1 MIRLLRQ
8 LGTTSWMNLRN
19 MPARATASLVAAI
32 GIGGVVAVLIGVLSM
47 SEGFRAVLQ
56 YAGRDDV
63 AVVLRGGAND
73 EMSSGLSLE
82 QVRVLAD
89 APGIRRDD
97 AGAIT
102 SPELYVV
109 VDAPLRSTGTR
120 ANVPLRGASPRAAQ
134 LRSGFHMVSGRQF
147 RPGTFEVIVGQSAA
161 RQFGGLDVGARL
173 RWGNANWEVVGV
185 FADHGSVSQGELW
198 ADSTILQGAYNRGT
212 SFQSL
217 RVQLD
222 SAAALEPFRRF
233 VMADP
238 RLSVR
243 VFTERE
249 YYQEQS
255 RIMTTMI
262 DSVGTAIA
270 LLMGLGAVFGAINTM
285 YSTVAA
291 RTREIATLRA
301 LGFGALPI
309 VGSVVV
315 EALVLGTAGGAAGCV
330 AAWFGFNGMQ
340 ASTMNWASF
349 SQITFAFSV
358 TPRLVTLGLGY
369 ALLLA
374 LVGALLPAWRA
385 ARLPIVSGLRAL

>member
-1 MIRLLRQ
+1 MMRMLRQ
-8 LGTTSWMNLRN
+8 TLVTVAMNLRN
-19 MPARATASLVAAI
+19 VPARAAASLVAAI

-63 AVVLRGGAND
+63 AVVLRGGASA

-82 QVRVLAD
+82 QVRVLSD
-89 APGIRRDD
+89 APGIRRDAD
-97 AGAIT
+97 GAIT

-120 ANVPLRGASPRAAQ
+120 ANVPLRGASLRAPQ
-134 LRSGFHMVSGRQF
+134 FRTGFHMVSGRLF
-147 RPGTFEVIVGQSAA
+147 RPGTFEVIVGQTAV
-161 RQFGGLDVGARL
+161 RQFDGLEVGSRL
-173 RWGNANWEVVGV
+173 RWGNADWEIVGT
-185 FADHGSVSQGELW
+185 FADDGSVSQGELW
-198 ADSTILQGAYNRGT
+198 ADATVLQGAYNRGT
-212 SFQSL
+212 NYQSL
-217 RVQLD
+217 RVQLAD
-222 SAAALEPFRRF
+222 ATALATFTRA
-233 VMADP
+233 VTSDP

-249 YYQEQS
+249 YYTEQS

-262 DSVGTAIA
+262 DSVGTAVA
-270 LLMGLGAVFGAINTM
+270 MLMGLGAIFGAVNTL

-309 VGSVVV
+309 VASVLA
-315 EALVLGTAGGAAGCV
+315 EALVLGLAGGLIGCA
-330 AAWFGFNGMQ
+330 AAWYGFNGMQ
-340 ASTMNWASF
+340 ASTLNWASF
-349 SQITFAFSV
+349 SQITFAFAV
-358 TPRLVTLGLGY
+358 TPRLVTMGLSY

-385 ARLPIVSGLRAL
+385 ARMPIVSGLRAL

>member
-1 MIRLLRQ
+1 MTALLRQ
-8 LGTTSWMNLRN
+8 LAATVWMNLRN
-19 MPARATASLVAAI
+19 MPARATASLVAAV

-63 AVVLRGGAND
+63 AVVLRGGSND
-73 EMSSGLSLE
+73 EMSSGLSLQ
-82 QVRVLAD
+82 QVRVLTD
-89 APGIRRDD
+89 APGIRRDA

-109 VDAPLRSTGTR
+109 VDAPLRSTGTS

-134 LRSGFHMVSGRQF
+134 LRGGFHLVSGRMF
-147 RPGTFEVIVGQSAA
+147 RPGTFEVIVGQNAA
-161 RQFGGLDVGARL
+161 RQFGGLEVGARL
-173 RWGNANWEVVGV
+173 RWGNANWVVVGV
-185 FADHGSVSQGELW
+185 FADNGSVSQGELW
-198 ADSTILQGAYNRGT
+198 TDATILQGAYNRGT

-217 RVQLD
+217 RVQLTD
-222 SAAALEPFRRF
+222 AGSLERFKTAALT
-233 VMADP
+233 DP

-249 YYQEQS
+249 YYTEQS

-270 LLMGLGAVFGAINTM
+270 VLMGLGAIFSAVNTM

-301 LGFGALPI
+301 LGFGAIPI
-309 VGSVVV
+309 VGSVLV
-315 EALVLGTAGGAAGCV
+315 EALVLGLAGGLVGCV
-330 AAWFGFNGMQ
+330 AAYLGFNGMQ
-340 ASTMNWASF
+340 TSTMNWASF

-358 TPRLVTLGLGY
+358 TPRLVTMGLGY
-369 ALLLA
+369 SLLLA